1 MAPNLIDSF
10 ISPINF
16 YFHFTIIVSLFL
28 SFVPANLARDLCLTC
43 FPQSQTDAN
52 LQPVKRLMFRFHA
65 DFGTRARLQTWEP
78 AARLNCKRHLFCF
91 IESTV
96 EPGFNE
102 PLFNEVLDIM
112 KGIFYVPAK
121 STSIL
126 KK

>member
-1 MAPNLIDSF
+1 MNLIS
-10 ISPINF
+10 
-16 YFHFTIIVSLFL
+16 
-28 SFVPANLARDLCLTC
+28 
-43 FPQSQTDAN
+43 
-52 LQPVKRLMFRFHA
+52 
-65 DFGTRARLQTWEP
+65 
-78 AARLNCKRHLFCF
+78 
-91 IESTV
+91 STV